1 VTHVVYGA
9 VHELPGLVAGW
20 KDQRQMQTNL
30 TMLRNILEPLAAA
43 GELEH
48 VTLLQGTKAYGV
60 HHHRIRIPARES
72 EPRDPHANF
81 YWLQEDFVREHAGRH
96 GYQWTIFRP
105 PLIVGPNH
113 GVAMNL
119 PPVIGSYA
127 ALRHAEGRPFS
138 YPGGFSY
145 VAEAVDTRLVAEAAV
160 WAATSENAW
169 GEHFNITNGEV
180 FEWRDL
186 WPSLADALGGEIG
199 PDEPL
204 SVADYLSSRSTLWDE
219 IVRAHGLRPVSLERL
234 LGESHHYA
242 DFQFAHGARR
252 PPPPALMSTVKLR
265 QAGFCGTYN
274 TEKSFRHWLQVL
286 IDRQILPALVSRAPS
301 MTS

>member
-1 VTHVVYGA
+1 MVKFST
-9 VHELPGLVAGW
+9 E
-20 KDQRQMQTNL
+20 N
-30 TMLRNILEPLAAA
+30 
-43 GELEH
+43 
-48 VTLLQGTKAYGV
+48 
-60 HHHRIRIPARES
+60 
-72 EPRDPHANF
+72 EPRV
-81 YWLQEDFVREHAGRH
+81 LERLTQ
-96 GYQWTIFRP
+96 
-105 PLIVGPNH
+105 LIVGPNH

-119 PPVIGSYA
+119 PPVIGAYA
-127 ALRHAEGRPFS
+127 ALRHAEGLPFS

-145 VAEAVDTRLVAEAAV
+145 VAEAVDTRLVAEAAI
-160 WAATSENAW
+160 WGATSENAW

-186 WPSLADALGGEIG
+186 WPSLADALGVEIG
-199 PDEPL
+199 PDEPF
-204 SVADYLSSRSTLWDE
+204 SVADSLSSRSTLWDE
-219 IVRAHGLRPVSLERL
+219 IVQAHGLRPVSLERL

-274 TEKSFRHWLQVL
+274 TEESFRHWLQVL
-286 IDRQILPALVSRAPS
+286 IDRQILPALESGAPS